1 MAVTATIVAGKSITI
16 LPSPSDTPTG
26 NPDTVGLRP
35 TTEIGIAKRSG
46 PVLPAGY
53 TARPQWIV
61 WVRNA
66 DQARPLVIPMGKVT
80 NQGTWLN
87 TQAGAIAAQAAIAAA
102 LP

>member
-1 MAVTATIVAGKSITI
+1 MAVTVTIVAGKSITV
-16 LPSPSDTPTG
+16 LPSPTATPTG

-35 TTEIGIAKRSG
+35 TTEIGITKRSG

-61 WVRNA
+61 WVRNS
-66 DQARPLVIPMGKVT
+66 DQARPLVIPMGKT
-80 NQGTWLN
+80 NVSGWN
-87 TQAGAIAAQAAIAAA
+87 NDQAGATAAQAAIAAA